1 MNTHPTTTRDPRE
14 GVTPPTPPHGSST
27 TADPAEDPAAK
38 DRAGRRAMKD
48 LQRPVRGMILLGQ
61 VLAGLSAVLAVA
73 PYVALVH
80 LGGILLGAWGTG
92 VAPDAHAVMATVNLL
107 IGAFCG
113 RLLLYFLA
121 LGITHFADARLGAH
135 IQGRIIDSLG
145 HTPLSWFSGTTSGK
159 VRKAVQ
165 DDTHTLH
172 TLIAHAPVESTSA
185 VVMPISLFAY
195 ALSIDWRLGLL
206 SVATFPLYAAL
217 QAWSMK
223 DMPAKTAEM
232 DTRLAKVSSTMVEFV
247 SGITVVKAFGKV
259 GHAHRN
265 YADAAR
271 EFSDFYLAW
280 CKPLLKGSA
289 VSMAVVAPSV
299 LLAVNLGGGAAMV
312 AAGWVSPVDVLAC
325 ALIAL
330 VLPASIEVIGN
341 TQWAYQLAGASALRI
356 LEVLDTPTLPEPTDP
371 VEPIT
376 HAVHLD
382 HVSYSYG
389 ETLAVDDVTLDLAE
403 GTTTALIGPSGS
415 GKSTVATLVA
425 RFADPDTGTVSIGG
439 VDLRRIATSRL
450 YRQVAFVLQDPQLLR
465 IPIRDNI
472 ALARPDASEEE
483 VRTAAREACIDDFIM
498 SLPRGYDSVIDE
510 DTLLSG
516 GQAQRVAIARA
527 LVVDAPILILD
538 EATAFTDPESE
549 AEIQQALNRL
559 VVGRTVLVIA
569 HRPASVIGADRIVVL
584 DRGRIVAQGTHEE
597 LAGEPH
603 YAALWRMTAGEVPLA
618 PSSAPT
624 GPTTDSDSDSDSENG
639 E

>member
-1 MNTHPTTTRDPRE
+1 M
-14 GVTPPTPPHGSST
+14 
-27 TADPAEDPAAK
+27 
-38 DRAGRRAMKD
+38 
-48 LQRPVRGMILLGQ
+48 
-61 VLAGLSAVLAVA
+61 
-73 PYVALVH
+73 
-80 LGGILLGAWGTG
+80 
-92 VAPDAHAVMATVNLL
+92 
-107 IGAFCG
+107 
-113 RLLLYFLA
+113 
-121 LGITHFADARLGAH
+121 
-135 IQGRIIDSLG
+135 
-145 HTPLSWFSGTTSGK
+145 
-159 VRKAVQ
+159 
-165 DDTHTLH
+165 
-172 TLIAHAPVESTSA
+172 
-185 VVMPISLFAY
+185 
-195 ALSIDWRLGLL
+195 
-206 SVATFPLYAAL
+206 ATFPLYAGL

-259 GHAHRN
+259 GQAHRN
-265 YADAAR
+265 YADAAH

-312 AAGWVSPVDVLAC
+312 AAGWVSPVDVVAC

-356 LEVLDTPTLPEPTDP
+356 VEVLDTPTLPEPTDP
-371 VEPIT
+371 VVPT
-376 HAVHLD
+376 SHDVHLD

-425 RFADPDTGTVSIGG
+425 RFADPDSGTVSIGG
-439 VDLRRIATSRL
+439 VDVRRIATTQL

-465 IPIRDNI
+465 ISIRDNI
-472 ALARPDASEEE
+472 ALARPDATEEE
-483 VRTAAREACIDDFIM
+483 ARAAAREACIDEFIM

-569 HRPASVIGADRIVVL
+569 HRPASVVGADRIVVL
-584 DRGRIVAQGTHEE
+584 DRGRIVARGTHKE

-603 YAALWRMTAGEVPLA
+603 YAALWRMTAGEVPLV
-618 PSSAPT
+618 
-624 GPTTDSDSDSDSENG
+624 GPTTGDHSTDSGNED
-639 E
+639 